1 MPALLAVALT
11 ALLYGVTVGYGFHYD
26 DYHFVRPYTLREV
39 LDTFRGPW
47 DASRIE
53 TAYYRPL
60 TITLYALRF
69 AALGLNARANHVLG
83 LAMFAAAATLF
94 AIFAGRVSGS
104 RLAALLGTAVFVVHP
119 GMPYSAVAW
128 VTNQMHLAE
137 LLVVLAAFAWWFEVR
152 WRQAQW
158 WAPLLVLQA
167 AAFLIKEDGVML
179 IPAILVLHFLRK
191 LIVERDLPHPPW
203 SFAVAAAVVGA
214 GLLLVRASALQG
226 VPPHRLP
233 SFDQAWDNW
242 ARGLNGAYRLLPARR
257 PWQPAASWFVTALP
271 IAALALWRQLS
282 HGIRFT
288 LAAGAATGLLFVLP
302 FAFIIKA
309 EQLHLVVTGAAMLLA
324 ASSAGLIVSFRS
336 PAVRTLLF
344 ATTAAGL
351 VAMAAVTRNITRDFA
366 PFGPI
371 ELHTDDLVKGWAAVP
386 VELREYLAA
395 KPEKHPDP
403 DPSRALPMV
412 AFGLHGRETSPDG
425 VPLRWMAG
433 PTVDLFARRG
443 TRLVSVPVRHER
455 GAFGEPAHV
464 VITADGAR
472 VTDVILNDGQW
483 RRFDIVLRQRGS
495 IGLAGMHHIQIR
507 LDHAWVPAKV
517 IPGSHDGRTLGL
529 QIGLIETRQ
538 P

>member
-11 ALLYGVTVGYGFHYD
+11 SILYGVTVGYGFHYD
-26 DYHFVRPYTLREV
+26 DYHFVRPYTLHEV
-39 LDTFRGPW
+39 ADTFHGPW
-47 DASRIE
+47 DKSRIE

-60 TITLYALRF
+60 TIALYALRF
-69 AALGLNARANHVLG
+69 AVLGLNARANHVLS

-94 AIFAGRVSGS
+94 AVFVGRVAAS
-104 RLAALLGTAVFVVHP
+104 RLAALLGAAAFVVHP

-152 WRQAQW
+152 RRPAAW

-179 IPAILVLHFLRK
+179 IPAILVLHFLRM
-191 LIVERDLPHPPW
+191 LIAERDLPHPPW
-203 SFAVAAAVVGA
+203 SFAVAAAAVGG
-214 GLLLVRASALQG
+214 GLLLVRATALQD
-226 VPPHRLP
+226 VASHRLP
-233 SFDQAWDNW
+233 SFDQAWNNW
-242 ARGLNGAYRLLPARR
+242 ARGLTGAYRLVPAKR
-257 PWQPAASWFVTALP
+257 PWQPAASWFVTVIP
-271 IAALALWRQLS
+271 IAALARWRQLS
-282 HGIRFT
+282 RDIRFT
-288 LAAGAATGLLFVLP
+288 LAAGGATGVLFVLP

-324 ASSAGLIVSFRS
+324 AAAAGLILSYRLPVLRM
-336 PAVRTLLF
+336 LLV
-344 ATTAAGL
+344 AATAAGL
-351 VAMAAVTRNITRDFA
+351 AAMTVVTRDITRDFE

-371 ELHTDDLVKGWAAVP
+371 ELHTDDLVKGWVAVP

-433 PTVDLFARRG
+433 PTVDLFSRRG
-443 TRLVSVPVRHER
+443 TRMVSIPVRHER
-455 GAFGEPAHV
+455 GAFGEPAHL

-472 VTDVILNDGQW
+472 VVDVMLDDGRW
-483 RRFDIVLRQRGS
+483 RRFDVPLRQRATL
-495 IGLAGMHHIQIR
+495 GLAGTHRIR
-507 LDHAWVPAKV
+507 IVLDHAWVPAKV
-517 IPGSHDGRTLGL
+517 IPGSNDGRTLGL
-529 QIGLIETRQ
+529 QIGTIETR
-538 P
+538 